1 MIRGRF
7 IGGSCERIYNVG
19 KTDCP
24 ERNGGTLLA
33 IRMTSVA
40 IRVVGF
46 RGWLVAAP
54 VTIGTIV
61 EFSNVLMTPFVDSF
75 E

>member
-1 MIRGRF
+1 M
-7 IGGSCERIYNVG
+7 
-19 KTDCP
+19 
-24 ERNGGTLLA
+24 LA